1 MSREEL
7 VKNLREIARINSISM
22 RRRDICAEAADV
34 IEELSKGER
43 HFLPTDKSGGFC
55 GVDKEAKMA
64 EKEVDGNEP

>member
-22 RRRDICAEAADV
+22 RKRDICAEAADV

-43 HFLPTDKSGGFC
+43 HFLPTDKSGAS
-55 GVDKEAKMA
+55 VA
-64 EKEVDGNEP
+64 